1 MNARGFL
8 VVRAGTRRVGLALEN
23 LVEVL
28 EPPAAMRVPSAE
40 PALRGVIPVRDALLP
55 LVSLDALLS
64 GTACGGAPADA
75 AVLVQVGEVRF
86 CLEVDAAESVAHEAT
101 LPVPTDAAMPWAE
114 GIALR
119 PDGHIPLLDL
129 GAIGSRL
136 AEASA

>member
-1 MNARGFL
+1 MSADGFL
-8 VVRAGTRRVGLALEN
+8 VVRAGPRRVGLALEN

-28 EPPAAMRVPSAE
+28 EPPVALPVPSAE
-40 PALRGVIPVRDALLP
+40 PALRGVIPVRQMLLP

-64 GTACGGAPADA
+64 GTACGSAPADA

-101 LPVPTDAAMPWAE
+101 LPVPPDAAMPWAAA
-114 GIALR
+114 IALR

>member
-1 MNARGFL
+1 MSAHGFL
-8 VVRAGTRRVGLALEN
+8 VVRAGVRRVGLALEN

-40 PALRGVIPVRDALLP
+40 PALRGVIPVRNALLP
-55 LVSLDALLS
+55 LVNLDALLS
-64 GTACGGAPADA
+64 GTVCGGAPAAA
-75 AVLVQVGEVRF
+75 AVLVQVGDVRF

-101 LPVPTDAAMPWAE
+101 LSVPGDAAMPWTEA
-114 GIALR
+114 IALR

>member
-1 MNARGFL
+1 MNAGGFL
-8 VVRAGTRRVGLALEN
+8 VVRAGARRVGLALEH

-28 EPPAAMRVPSAE
+28 EPAAPLPVPSAE
-40 PALRGVIPVRDALLP
+40 PALRGVIPVRDALVP

-64 GTACGGAPADA
+64 ARRAEGAPADA
-75 AVLVQVGEVRF
+75 AVLVQVGDVRF

-101 LPVPTDAAMPWAE
+101 LPVPPDAAMPWAR
-114 GIALR
+114 GIAAR
-119 PDGHIPLLDL
+119 HDGPIPLLDL